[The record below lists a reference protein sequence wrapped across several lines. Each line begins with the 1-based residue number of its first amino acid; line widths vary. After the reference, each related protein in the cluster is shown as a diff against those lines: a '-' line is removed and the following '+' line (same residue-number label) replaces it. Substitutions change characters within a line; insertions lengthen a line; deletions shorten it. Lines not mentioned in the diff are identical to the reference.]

1 MGGRWGA
8 KIHSRRAQTGG
19 NFHSIN
25 IQYNSGMRRIVIV
38 IVLILGVALILFSIS
53 ELKNISNTLQ
63 HSNLRFLAVAV
74 LFECLWLYNIAISY
88 GVIYRLVGLHESK
101 RRLLLVSTAATFV
114 NVIAPSAGI
123 GGMAVFIAD
132 AKRRNLSTG
141 RVTVVGV
148 LFVLFDYIAFLCV
161 LALGWVVL
169 IRRNNLNAGEITA
182 SLILLGLAIG
192 FMVLFY
198 LGYRS
203 ADALGNAL
211 AWMAGV
217 INRIARPFIHR
228 EYLSA
233 ARAHEFATEM
243 EEGVSTL
250 RGRKKNLIWP
260 FLFALNSKALLICV
274 LAFTFLA
281 FGTPFTVGTLVG
293 GFSIGYLFLI
303 VSPTPSGLGVVEGAM
318 TVALNTL
325 RVNLSAAVL
334 ITLAYR
340 ALTFWFPL
348 AVGGVAF
355 RLLQDKPKGQPAT
368 LDKQE

>member
-1 MGGRWGA
+1 
-8 KIHSRRAQTGG
+8 
-19 NFHSIN
+19 
-25 IQYNSGMRRIVIV
+25 MRRIIIV
-38 IVLILGVALILFSIS
+38 IVLILGVALVVFSIS
-53 ELKNISNTLQ
+53 ELKNISDTLH
-63 HSNLRFLAVAV
+63 HSNWRFLAVAV

-88 GVIYRLVGLHESK
+88 GVLYRLVGLHESK
-101 RRLLLVSTAATFV
+101 RRLLLVSSAATFV
-114 NVIAPSAGI
+114 NVLAPAAGI
-123 GGMAVFIAD
+123 GGMAVFVDD

-148 LFVLFDYIAFLCV
+148 LFVLFDYIAFLCI

-182 SLILLGLAIG
+182 SLIMLGLAIG
-192 FMVLFY
+192 FLVLFY

-203 ADALGNAL
+203 AAALGNAL

-217 INRIARPFIHR
+217 INRIVRPFIHR
-228 EYLSA
+228 EYLSPG
-233 ARAHEFATEM
+233 RAHEFAKEM
-243 EEGVSTL
+243 ADGISSL
-250 RGRKKNLIWP
+250 RGRKMDLIWP

-318 TVALNTL
+318 AVALNTL
-325 RVNLSAAVL
+325 RVNLGAAVL
-334 ITLAYR
+334 ITFAYR
-340 ALTFWFPL
+340 AITFWFPL
-348 AVGGVAF
+348 AVGGMAF
-355 RLLQDKPKGQPAT
+355 RFLQGKLKDTPAA